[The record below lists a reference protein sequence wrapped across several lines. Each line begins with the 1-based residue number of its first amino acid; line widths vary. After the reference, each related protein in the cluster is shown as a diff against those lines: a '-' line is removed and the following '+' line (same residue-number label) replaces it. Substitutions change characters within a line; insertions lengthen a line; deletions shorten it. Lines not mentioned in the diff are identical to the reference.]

1 MKKDILILTGII
13 VFLFLIRKKKPKE
26 TMPTE
31 TTERAEL
38 KDAIEF
44 NKMMKDYGITNRIA
58 RWAILCICGKESGFQ
73 PVKEDCY
80 NNTSASRIKSIFSFR
95 LGNKTDSFVND
106 LKKDCKA
113 FFNYVYG
120 YAGNDLGNI
129 PNTNDGFVF
138 RGRSL
143 NQITGRGN
151 YKYFGDKINVDL
163 ISNPDKLN
171 EYPNY
176 FLVTIL
182 YFLDTALSKSG
193 KSTLKNRLGINTIND
208 FTEIDGAIRFFANC
222 NAGIGKSWN
231 SEVVNWATD
240 AAKKQKNK
248 YKLLSL

>member
-1 MKKDILILTGII
+1 MKKDVLILAGIV
-13 VFLFLIRKKKPKE
+13 VFLFLIRKKKTTE

-31 TTERAEL
+31 PIERAEL

-44 NKMMKDYGITNRIA
+44 NKMMKEYGIKNRYA
-58 RWAILCICGKESGFQ
+58 RWAIMCIIGKESGFE
-73 PVKEDCY
+73 PVTEKCY
-80 NNTSASRIKSIFSFR
+80 TNTSASRIKSIFPTR
-95 LGNKTDSFVND
+95 LGGKTDSFINT

-120 YAGNDLGNI
+120 SAGNDLGNI
-129 PNTNDGFVF
+129 PNTNDGYTY

-151 YKYFGDKINVDL
+151 YQYFGDKIGVNL
-163 ISNPDKLN
+163 ISNPEKLN

-182 YFLDTALSKSG
+182 FFIDTALSSSG

-231 SEVVNWATD
+231 SNVVNWATD
-240 AAKKQKNK
+240 NAKKQKNK